1 MRNCTMRWIGM
12 GSLVALGFLGC
23 NQAQKDTSKVL
34 VSTQDLKITET
45 QFKEVVKILIGDD
58 KKAGELLTNS
68 AMQEQRNQFLES
80 LALQK
85 AMVLMAR
92 TEGLE
97 KDQKAQVLLEQRTA
111 QVYLQTLTERRLPK
125 NEPSE
130 SELRTLY
137 DGLVLERKAAGQD
150 KGLPT
155 FDEVK
160 PQLPAIWKQ
169 KQEQTVTENLFKE
182 LRQKYPFTFAEGYK
196 PTPQPG
202 QP

>member
-1 MRNCTMRWIGM
+1 MRNRTMRWIGM
-12 GSLVALGFLGC
+12 GSLVTLGFLGC
-23 NQAQKDTSKVL
+23 NQVQKDTSKVL
-34 VSTQDLKITET
+34 VSAPELKITET
-45 QFKEVVKILIGDD
+45 QFAEVVKVLIGDD
-58 KKAGELLTNS
+58 KKAEDLLKNGDNK
-68 AMQEQRNQFLES
+68 EQRNQFLES

-85 AMVLMAR
+85 AMIQMAR

-97 KDQKAQVLLEQRTA
+97 QDSKAKILLEQRTA
-111 QVYLQTLTERRLPK
+111 QVYLQTLTDRRLPK
-125 NEPSE
+125 NEPTE
-130 SELRTLY
+130 TELRALY
-137 DGLVLERKAAGQD
+137 DGLVQERKAAGQD

-169 KQEQTVTENLFKE
+169 KQEQSVTEALFKE
-182 LRQKYPFTFAEGYK
+182 LRQKHPFTFAEGYK